1 MPNPTN
7 RQWLLAS
14 RPQGSLKLSDFSWN
28 EQAFAPPLLDE
39 GELLVQNR
47 YFLCAPTMRNFL
59 NPPGRS
65 YRASVPIGAPISG
78 VVGSEVIASRDP
90 TYPVGSRVTTVARWE
105 DYSRLNPGRVE
116 VPVYRVEGDVSLEE
130 LMGPLSLNSLTAYYG
145 LFGIGKIQP
154 GETVVVSAAAGS
166 VGSMACQI
174 ARISGCRVIGIAGG
188 PTKCAWLRD
197 TLHLDGAIDY
207 KSDDVAARL
216 GELCPQGVHMYFD
229 NVGGAILDAVV
240 DHMAV
245 HGRVAVCGQL
255 SAYDSDEPARG
266 RFDMMKIVYRRIR
279 MEGFVLGDYAAQ
291 VDTARAHLRDWLRAG
306 HIQCR
311 VDLRHGLRNLP
322 AAFLDLFKGANEGTL
337 LVANDT
343 P

>member
-1 MPNPTN
+1 VPNPIN

-14 RPQGSLKLSDFSWN
+14 RPQGSVKPSDFAWH
-28 EQAFAPPLLDE
+28 EEAFTSPALEEGDLL
-39 GELLVQNR
+39 LHNR

-59 NPPGRS
+59 NAPGRS
-65 YRASVPIGAPISG
+65 YRASVPIGGPISG

-90 TYPVGSRVTTVARWE
+90 AYPVGSRVTTIARWE
-105 DYSRLNPGRVE
+105 DYSRLNPGKVE
-116 VPVYRVEGDVSLEE
+116 VPVYRVAEEVSLEE
-130 LMGPLSLNSLTAYYG
+130 MMGPLSLNSLTAYYG
-145 LFGIGKIQP
+145 LHGIGRIRQ

-174 ARISGCRVIGIAGG
+174 ARIAGCRVIGIAGG
-188 PTKCAWLRD
+188 AAKCAWLRE

-207 KSDDVAARL
+207 KADDIPARL
-216 GELCPQGVHMYFD
+216 AELCPQGVHVYFD
-229 NVGGAILDAVV
+229 NVGGAILDAVM
-240 DHMAV
+240 DQMAL

-266 RFDMMKIVYRRIR
+266 RFDMMKVVYRRIR
-279 MEGFVLGDYAAQ
+279 IEGFVLGDYAAQ
-291 VDTARAHLRDWLRAG
+291 VDAARAQLRTWLREG
-306 HIQCR
+306 RIHCR
-311 VDLRHGLRNLP
+311 VDLRQGFRHLP

-337 LVANDT
+337 LVANDA